1 MNIIVSK
8 HIPRIYY
15 NNNDYININI
25 ELILPN
31 RCNNHLINV
40 FRMKICDEVIIYNR
54 EYGEWLCNIIEISK
68 NTIKVKCNKLLRKYV
83 NSISASLAF
92 CIIKY
97 DNVKLIIEKCTEL
110 GITDFYPLISDY
122 TQYNKLN
129 IDKLNVIAIQA
140 SEQSERLDV
149 PNIHNVCN
157 INEFINNLPNNIN
170 WYSAIERAN
179 NTSNIDV
186 NTNIGFIIGPEGGF
200 SEREKQLLASK
211 TEQISLSKNVL
222 RAETACISCASLFNY
237 CLLL

>member
-1 MNIIVSK
+1 MSK
-8 HIPRIYY
+8 HIPRIYFNY
-15 NNNDYININI
+15 NNNEYISSNS
-25 ELILPN
+25 ELILPD

-40 FRMKICDEVIIYNR
+40 FRMKIYDEVIIYNK
-54 EYGEWLCNIIEISK
+54 EYGEWLCSITEINRNK
-68 NTIKVKCNKLLRKYV
+68 ILVQCNKLLRKYQ
-83 NSISASLAF
+83 NNISASLAF

-122 TQYNKLN
+122 TQYSKLN
-129 IDKLNVIAIQA
+129 IDKLNLISIQA

-149 PNIHNVCN
+149 PIIHNIFN
-157 INEFINNLPNNIN
+157 INEFINNLPIN
-170 WYSAIERAN
+170 VKWYSAIERIN

-186 NTNIGFIIGPEGGF
+186 KTNIGFIIGPEGGF
-200 SEREKQLLASK
+200 SEREKKLLINK

-237 CLLL
+237 FLLL